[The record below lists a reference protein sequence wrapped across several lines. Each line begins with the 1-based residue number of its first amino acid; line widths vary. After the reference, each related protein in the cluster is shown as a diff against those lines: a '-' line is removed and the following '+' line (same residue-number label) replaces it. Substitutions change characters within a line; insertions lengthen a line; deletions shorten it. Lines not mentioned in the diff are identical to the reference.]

1 MKAAVSPGGLIQS
14 VETPE
19 ILGSCLKMRPPQ
31 SSACASCVPPPVA
44 LVLQQAQP
52 LVPGSSA
59 EFGKAACRRRQ
70 VVAAGGVCRHWPMT
84 SGVI

>member
-1 MKAAVSPGGLIQS
+1 MKAAGSPGGLIRS

-19 ILGSCLKMRPPQ
+19 ILGSCLKMLPPQ
-31 SSACASCVPPPVA
+31 SSACASRVLPSVA

-70 VVAAGGVCRHWPMT
+70 VIAAGGVCKDWPMT
-84 SGVI
+84 SCVI